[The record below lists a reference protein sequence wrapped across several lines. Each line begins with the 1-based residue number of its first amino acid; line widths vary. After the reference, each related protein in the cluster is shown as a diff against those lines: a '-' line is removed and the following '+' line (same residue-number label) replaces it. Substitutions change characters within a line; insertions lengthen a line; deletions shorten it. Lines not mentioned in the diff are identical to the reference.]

1 MCNHQGCGGAVDST
15 IKHDSCRFKRQLV
28 ILAGFDPMIRQ
39 RVEYFDAG
47 GPHRAVLKGIFAD
60 VVSA

>member
-1 MCNHQGCGGAVDST
+1 MCNHQGRGGAVDST

-28 ILAGFDPMIRQ
+28 ILGWVRSMIRQ

-47 GPHRAVLKGIFAD
+47 GPHRAVLKGIFAE